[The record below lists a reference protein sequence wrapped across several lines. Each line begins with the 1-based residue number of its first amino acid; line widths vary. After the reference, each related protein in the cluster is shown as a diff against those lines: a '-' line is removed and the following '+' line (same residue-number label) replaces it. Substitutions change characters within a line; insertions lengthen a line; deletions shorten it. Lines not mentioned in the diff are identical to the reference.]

1 MTNENITVKETAMSK
16 VPNNLKY
23 TATHE
28 WVKIDGDTITIGV
41 TDHAQS
47 QLGDIVFV
55 DLPKATKTVKAG
67 DECGVIESVKAAA
80 DVYCPVPGEILE
92 VNQALVNNPELIN
105 QDPYGEG
112 WLCKIRLQNNESLSD
127 LLSADSYSDE
137 ISA

>member
-1 MTNENITVKETAMSK
+1 MSK

-28 WVKIDGDTITIGV
+28 WIKIEGDTITVGV
-41 TDHAQS
+41 TDHAQA

-55 DLPKATKTVKAG
+55 ELPKMAKSVKAG

-80 DVYCPVPGEILE
+80 DVYCPVPGEISE
-92 VNQALVNNPELIN
+92 INQALTSTPELIN
-105 QDPYGEG
+105 QDPYGQG
-112 WLCKIRLQNNESLSD
+112 WLYKIRVENQDSLSD
-127 LLSADSYSDE
+127 LLSAESYSAE